1 MKLMKGSTPVKKTMI
16 HNDTQDATM
25 VASDLQ
31 AGVTCYAKGQKVIG
45 TGKSFE
51 FANYG
56 TIKTNSKTYVPST
69 INIIEL
75 TSLEYPVKHTIQLH
89 DMKNTDFSTV
99 KQVGVAII
107 DNVEYPIN
115 ISVMSNIL
123 TVSCDKTFYLQAFYG
138 KDNYV

>member
-1 MKLMKGSTPVKKTMI
+1 MKLMLGNTPVKKMMI

-31 AGVTCYAKGQKVIG
+31 AGVTCYAKGQKVVG

-56 TIKTNSKTYVPST
+56 SLRTNLSRFVPSD
-69 INIIEL
+69 INVIEISS
-75 TSLEYPVKHTIQLH
+75 TEYPVKMSLTLDSIQGA
-89 DMKNTDFSTV
+89 DFSTPQQIGTV
-99 KQVGVAII
+99 II
-107 DNVEYPIN
+107 DGVEYALTV
-115 ISVMSNIL
+115 SVVSNIL
-123 TVSCDKTFYLQAFYG
+123 KFVCDKTFYLQVFYG